1 MRTASS
7 SKQHVNCYSGL
18 KVFARYMG
26 HATAWVGMSCHGDFL
41 RPENQDPS
49 TEENIKEQAEAL
61 AVEFRKGV
69 EGTLEAQARE
79 TLRAQAQQ
87 QR

>member
-7 SKQHVNCYSGL
+7 SKQHVSCYSGL
-18 KVFARYMG
+18 KLFARYMG
-26 HATAWVGMSCHGDFL
+26 HATAWVGMSCHGHFL

-49 TEENIKEQAEAL
+49 TEENIEEEAEAL
-61 AVEFRKGV
+61 AVEFKKGI
-69 EGTLEAQARE
+69 EGTLQAQARE